1 MQQVVTRTIHRH
13 ECTDFAEFFFFF
25 LLLAIRMHTPVAR
38 MLWGAEMAQIREW
51 LSHMPDE
58 GLRCYAQQLY
68 RSFPGKVCDVYDN
81 SQSMDVFHR
90 RLEEK
95 RHDNCLFCLANGALD
110 NVALD
115 SAAISEMAGCDHR
128 ACVECWRAYYKRQKA
143 WFEHAECPTC
153 RQDVAG
159 FLKREYGWKNTE

>member
-1 MQQVVTRTIHRH
+1 MNARILL
-13 ECTDFAEFFFFF
+13 EFFF
-25 LLLAIRMHTPVAR
+25 LLPPSLPSYAHPSRV
-38 MLWGAEMAQIREW
+38 MLWGAEMAQMREW
-51 LSHMPDE
+51 LSHIPDE
-58 GLRCYAQQLY
+58 DSRCYAQQLY
-68 RSFPGKVCDVYDN
+68 QSFPGKVCDVYDN

-95 RHDNCLFCLANGALD
+95 QHDNCMFCLANGALD

-115 SAAISEMAGCDHR
+115 SAVISAMDGCDHR
-128 ACVECWRAYYKRQKA
+128 ACVQCWREYYKRQKA

-159 FLKREYGWKNTE
+159 FLKREYAWKDTE

>member
-1 MQQVVTRTIHRH
+1 MNARILLKV
-13 ECTDFAEFFFFF
+13 FF
-25 LLLAIRMHTPVAR
+25 LLLPSRHPYARPVAR

-51 LSHMPDE
+51 MSHIPDE
-58 GLRCYAQQLY
+58 DLRCYAQQLY

-90 RLEEK
+90 RLGEK
-95 RHDNCLFCLANGALD
+95 QHDKCMFCLANGALD

-115 SAAISEMAGCDHR
+115 SAVISAMDGCDHR
-128 ACVECWRAYYKRQKA
+128 GCVQCWRVYYKRQKA

-159 FLKREYGWKNTE
+159 FLKKEYAWKDTE